1 MIRIIEL
8 GNLLHLYTYTSRA
21 SLTVRVT
28 SFPEVRIGKETEI
41 GLIQVIIHSFI
52 EHINICDTS
61 YMRVCSLQPAL
72 QVDNAG
78 VSQLGAPACGIVY
91 KCSNLPGCLWAS

>member
-1 MIRIIEL
+1 M
-8 GNLLHLYTYTSRA
+8 
-21 SLTVRVT
+21 RVT

-91 KCSNLPGCLWAS
+91 KCSKLPGCLWACLLDGRNREDAKSVHLVSGA